1 MTLAMIEVCFMIAS
15 LDLLVQLNLH
25 IDGQQSWQASQ
36 AVSIGVWGSS
46 RILVVFERLG
56 NLCLRRAIMQETVQI
71 SRMHNLQYQPF
82 KPHCT
87 KCRG

>member
-1 MTLAMIEVCFMIAS
+1 MIAS

-46 RILVVFERLG
+46 RILAAFERLG
-56 NLCLRRAIMQETVQI
+56 GTCA
-71 SRMHNLQYQPF
+71 SAAP
-82 KPHCT
+82 
-87 KCRG
+87 